1 MYYVLGFT
9 YLNTYTWA
17 AGSRIW
23 HMAGTCP
30 RLHNVM
36 KMRIAQYWDG
46 IRTLLCLTSRY
57 NVPITGIIE

>member
-1 MYYVLGFT
+1 MYYVLGFR

-46 IRTLLCLTSRY
+46 IRTLLSDKQVQCTHHRNY
-57 NVPITGIIE
+57 